1 MYVMGDGL
9 QVRQKQLDK
18 VLRVQRVSVTRAR
31 RCLLRLGAIGMLVVV
46 CSLHCCCCVWLC
58 LGFVLDEAEQKQQPK
73 DNWYE

>member
-46 CSLHCCCCVWLC
+46 CSLLLLLCVVVP
-58 LGFVLDEAEQKQQPK
+58 GFCAGRSGTETTAER
-73 DNWYE
+73 